1 MRTKKPS
8 AIIYNWDRKGIH
20 ELQSHI
26 YCEENLLEYVTIY
39 SLENIENLIQDYSK
53 YAPDLIISFGK
64 KITINDK
71 ILNSKYIHYD
81 NIIGDIELANIV
93 VKQGTFINCQNIKPK
108 FSIFTPTYNTGE
120 RILRTYES
128 IVNQTFTDWEWV
140 IVDDSPDDN
149 TWNILMGLKDKD
161 YRVKPHKIYP
171 LSGGNIGL
179 AKNRVAMLCDGDWLV
194 ELDHDDVLTSQCL
207 EISND
212 AIYNILMPDFFI
224 VMCVKC
230 MRMVI

>member
-39 SLENIENLIQDYSK
+39 SLENIDNLIKDYSK
-53 YAPDLIISFGK
+53 YAPDLIISFGEQT
-64 KITINDK
+64 TINDK
-71 ILNSKYIHYD
+71 ILNSKHIHYD
-81 NIIGDIELANIV
+81 NIIGDVELANII
-93 VKQGTFINCQNIKPK
+93 VKQGTFINCQNLRPK

-140 IVDDSPDDN
+140 IVDDSPDDV
-149 TWNILMGLKDKD
+149 TWKYFNG
-161 YRVKPHKIYP
+161 
-171 LSGGNIGL
+171 S
-179 AKNRVAMLCDGDWLV
+179 
-194 ELDHDDVLTSQCL
+194 
-207 EISND
+207 
-212 AIYNILMPDFFI
+212 
-224 VMCVKC
+224 
-230 MRMVI
+230 